1 MLGEAFITENFSR
14 PAMAPV
20 PGPDGQPVMGPK
32 INPMTGQPQMEIDPE
47 RLLQTLTKVLEDT
60 SLGKYDIAV
69 GESATNETVKYANYT
84 TLLDM
89 ASKGVPIPPDVL
101 VDESQISNASKQ
113 KIRAAIEQQSLLP
126 AKPTKP
132 NGGSN
137 EA

>member
-14 PAMAPV
+14 PVMAPV
-20 PGPDGQPVMGPK
+20 PGPDGQPVMAPQVGP
-32 INPMTGQPQMEIDPE
+32 MGQPQMEIDQE

-113 KIRAAIEQQSLLP
+113 KIRTAIEQQSLLP

>member
-69 GESATNETVKYANYT
+69 GESA
-84 TLLDM
+84 
-89 ASKGVPIPPDVL
+89 
-101 VDESQISNASKQ
+101 
-113 KIRAAIEQQSLLP
+113 R
-126 AKPTKP
+126 
-132 NGGSN
+132 
-137 EA
+137 